1 MYSRD
6 YLDDYDP
13 SSTYSD
19 AFATTGRTAAERRKN
34 DWKYAERRREI
45 LRNEVEDCGY
55 ITKSSPDEDI
65 LRKPLPYYAKNSPW
79 KGYALA
85 PNKTNNKGSRRYIS
99 KNYAPQ
105 KNWNEH
111 DKRQIDN
118 FENQLKE
125 LLDEE

>member
-19 AFATTGRTAAERRKN
+19 TFSTTGRTAAERRKN
-34 DWKYAERRREI
+34 DWKYAK
-45 LRNEVEDCGY
+45 RNQKIRNRLFNVSR
-55 ITKSSPDEDI
+55 SSLQGEKG
-65 LRKPLPYYAKNSPW
+65 LSKPLHYYSKNPPW
-79 KGYALA
+79 NGYAFA

-99 KNYAPQ
+99 KNYASP

-111 DKRQIDN
+111 DKRQLDN
-118 FENQLKE
+118 MENQLEE
-125 LLDEE
+125 LFDEE